1 MPETDWWLKE
11 YGDNHVDM
19 SYAVIYW
26 IAVLTLVIGTV
37 GILWSLPIPQ
47 EFVQISPLLNW
58 GSSFLMAAAVY
69 YFIISIPLAIGM
81 LPLIFGVASIQ
92 YFFYRTTV
100 LAGVPIYRIDSCQY
114 IRSVSWA
121 SSREGYSRR
130 VLRHTIDDD
139 CTDLDVI

>member
-11 YGDNHVDM
+11 NGDNHVDM

-81 LPLIFGVASIQ
+81 LPLIFGVA
-92 YFFYRTTV
+92 
-100 LAGVPIYRIDSCQY
+100 
-114 IRSVSWA
+114 
-121 SSREGYSRR
+121 
-130 VLRHTIDDD
+130 
-139 CTDLDVI
+139 

>member
-81 LPLIFGVASIQ
+81 LPLIFGVA
-92 YFFYRTTV
+92 
-100 LAGVPIYRIDSCQY
+100 
-114 IRSVSWA
+114 
-121 SSREGYSRR
+121 
-130 VLRHTIDDD
+130 
-139 CTDLDVI
+139 